1 MKYIIILNQ
10 CDSLNLRGNYCYV
23 IVLFKKVGL
32 QDAVAFNIM
41 QISYIFM
48 HLTVLLEAYSPGRY
62 KSVLRCFYIIPR
74 IMFISLYPFAQSKSI
89 QTQVRV

>member
-48 HLTVLLEAYSPGRY
+48 HLTVLLEAY
-62 KSVLRCFYIIPR
+62 
-74 IMFISLYPFAQSKSI
+74 
-89 QTQVRV
+89 